1 MALIPLI
8 EWPRSESARLQS
20 LEGSGNRVRHILMT
34 RIVAKQQEGDEMKK
48 EVSEEVVGH
57 ASLTREWN
65 PFHDRKKKDDV
76 VNILIQS
83 VVIHPNL
90 RGKGLGRQ
98 LMQHLE
104 EFVLKELSVASAWIP
119 SSSPSSPSPT
129 IRFILHPKD
138 DSDGS
143 IERFYTK
150 LGFKRCRHDN
160 LCDENDLQ
168 AQTEAFTPAVM
179 KSPAPD
185 NNDNKNITSTLSF
198 QGTCSEGNEK
208 HISSDMTIQSPIPS
222 PPPLP
227 LPAKKAGN
235 ERECNTPSTSFI
247 INSKRGKQMY
257 KLLVSHSFSCP

>member
-1 MALIPLI
+1 MFFIVFISLI

-34 RIVAKQQEGDEMKK
+34 KMIAQQEEEGDQMK
-48 EVSEEVVGH
+48 EVSEEVIGH

-65 PFHDRKKKDDV
+65 PFHDRKKGEDDV
-76 VNILIQS
+76 VSILIQS

-90 RGKGLGRQ
+90 RGTGLGRQ

-104 EFVLKELSVASAWIP
+104 EFVLKEVSVASAWIP
-119 SSSPSSPSPT
+119 SSPCPA

-160 LCDENDLQ
+160 LYGENDLQ
-168 AQTEAFTPAVM
+168 AQTEAFTHTVM
-179 KSPAPD
+179 KIPAPD

-227 LPAKKAGN
+227 LPASKVRNA
-235 ERECNTPSTSFI
+235 RECNTPSTSFI
-247 INSKRGKQMY
+247 MNSKRGKQMY